1 VKKSGAPKVGDL
13 VRYCWPENEGHHSE
27 FWHEVTAL
35 VVKERGIWVRIL
47 PFGEIVPREPQLEP
61 GPERWV
67 ERTECEIIST
77 RQGEIVNSVSS
88 A

>member
-1 VKKSGAPKVGDL
+1 MKKSGAPEVGDL

-67 ERTECEIIST
+67 ARTECEIIGS
-77 RQGEIVNSVSS
+77 
-88 A
+88 